1 MMSPLSLRSWKQ
13 RPYSRFHRQWWSTP
27 VVAAA
32 LVAAL
37 AVLSAC
43 TTGGNTTTNTG
54 QTSTLTAT
62 ATTLPTATPKPK
74 PTSVPTTSLAYCQGL
89 LSLTE
94 VNSIMKPAAPAT
106 NIIFE
111 NDTSNH
117 LSACSWAQG
126 QVIAVF
132 AVFFLPLPAGT
143 SLKSAAQQQLA
154 KVHVPVGGSIGTTP
168 VSGVGDQAL
177 YLSANIPTPA
187 GMNYVADLVVADG
200 GILLGCAQ
208 TGTGSVPA
216 ATQSELTQACKVVI
230 SRL

>member
-1 MMSPLSLRSWKQ
+1 MMSPLSSRSWEQ
-13 RPYSRFHRQWWSTP
+13 RPYSGFRRWWSAP
-27 VVAAA
+27 VATA

-43 TTGGNTTTNTG
+43 AVGGSTTTNTG
-54 QTSTLTAT
+54 QTSTPTAT
-62 ATTLPTATPKPK
+62 ATTLPTPTPKPK

-89 LSLTE
+89 LSLAE
-94 VNSIMKPAAPAT
+94 VNSTMKPAAPAT

-126 QVIAVF
+126 QTIAVL
-132 AVFFLPLPAGT
+132 AVFFLPFPAGT
-143 SLKSAAQQQLA
+143 SLKTAAQQQLA

-177 YLSANIPTPA
+177 YVSANIPTPA
-187 GMNYVADLVVADG
+187 GLNYIAEVVVADG
-200 GILLGCAQ
+200 GILLACAQ
-208 TGTGSVPA
+208 TGVGSVPA
-216 ATQSELTQACKVVI
+216 AAQSELTQACKVIVG
-230 SRL
+230 RL

>member
-1 MMSPLSLRSWKQ
+1 MISPLSSRSSKQ
-13 RPYSRFHRQWWSTP
+13 RLYSGVRRWWSAP
-27 VVAAA
+27 VAAGI
-32 LVAAL
+32 VAAL

-43 TTGGNTTTNTG
+43 AVGGSSTANTS
-54 QTSTLTAT
+54 QTSTSTAT
-62 ATTLPTATPKPK
+62 ATTQPTATPKPK

-89 LSLTE
+89 LSLAD

-106 NIIFE
+106 NILFE

-126 QVIAVF
+126 QVIAVL
-132 AVFFLPLPAGT
+132 AVFFLPFPAGT
-143 SLKSAAQQQLA
+143 SLESAAQQQLA

-177 YLSANIPTPA
+177 YLSATVPTPA
-187 GMNYVADLVVADG
+187 GPNYVADLVVADG
-200 GILLGCAQ
+200 GVLLGCAQ

-216 ATQSELTQACKVVI
+216 VAQSELQEACLVVI
-230 SRL
+230 SQL

>member
-1 MMSPLSLRSWKQ
+1 
-13 RPYSRFHRQWWSTP
+13 
-27 VVAAA
+27 VAVA

-43 TTGGNTTTNTG
+43 AVGGSTATNTNTG
-54 QTSTLTAT
+54 QTSTSTAT
-62 ATTLPTATPKPK
+62 ATTAPTPKPK

-89 LSLTE
+89 LSLAE
-94 VNSIMKPAAPAT
+94 VNSVMKPAAPAT

-126 QVIAVF
+126 QIIAVF
-132 AVFFLPLPAGT
+132 AVFFLPFPTGT
-143 SLKSAAQQQLA
+143 SLNAAAQQQLA
-154 KVHVPVGGSIGTTP
+154 KLHVPVGGSIGTTP

-200 GILLGCAQ
+200 SILLGCAQ
-208 TGTGSVPA
+208 TGSGSVPA
-216 ATQSELTQACKVVI
+216 GLQPKLQEACLVVI
-230 SRL
+230 SKL